1 MANAIAAAFERG
13 ANLCVEA
20 PTGVGKSFAYLVPAI
35 HMALSTKHPVLITTE
50 TLNLQEQLVYKDLP
64 LLTKLLGVD
73 LKFVLAKGRGNYLC
87 KRRLALARGGH
98 REEFLPAPG
107 LVPDVE
113 RLADWADKTED
124 GTRYDIHF
132 PVNSDLWLCVCSA
145 ASNCTGPSCRFF
157 RTGFYFKARRE
168 WEKADIIVAN
178 HALFFVDLKIRE
190 IEQLESSPLPNY
202 GAVVFDEAHTLED
215 SASAHL
221 GLSLRSGAVRY
232 FLNRLYNPATG
243 KAVARLP

>member
-1 MANAIAAAFERG
+1 MVAPRRPSDQHAAEDDSALDELEAEELDLEDPEWVDPEEELADSPLPVLHPRCLEETARFFSEEGPLKQAEAHGGRPYEPRPQQAAMANAIAAAFERG
-13 ANLCVEA
+13 ANLCIEA

-124 GTRYDIHF
+124 GTRYGIESVQSVPDVW
-132 PVNSDLWLCVCSA
+132 PPCLDVS
-145 ASNCTGPSCRFF
+145 
-157 RTGFYFKARRE
+157 
-168 WEKADIIVAN
+168 
-178 HALFFVDLKIRE
+178 LKRIDQ
-190 IEQLESSPLPNY
+190 I
-202 GAVVFDEAHTLED
+202 FD
-215 SASAHL
+215 
-221 GLSLRSGAVRY
+221 VRGE
-232 FLNRLYNPATG
+232 P
-243 KAVARLP
+243 P